1 MRKEL
6 IFNNGHND
14 HNIGKYFQ
22 KDKKKTPL
30 ILMK

>member
-6 IFNNGHND
+6 IFNNRNND
-14 HNIGKYFQ
+14 YNTGKYFFK
-22 KDKKKTPL
+22 KDKKIPL

>member
-14 HNIGKYFQ
+14 YSVSKYYFK
-22 KDKKKTPL
+22 KDKKKPL